1 MINQTASLSAAFV
14 VGDQKVA
21 LPLCPDIKI
30 LTATFWNTNN
40 GGKSLHDTCRIF
52 LSASANFLE
61 HQQRRENSMFGIEK
75 SQIRNP

>member
-40 GGKSLHDTCRIF
+40 GGKILCSELKNPKSKIPIPKLSVFRLIKF
-52 LSASANFLE
+52 LAHTL
-61 HQQRRENSMFGIEK
+61 
-75 SQIRNP
+75 

>member
-1 MINQTASLSAAFV
+1 MINQTASSSVAFV

-40 GGKSLHDTCRIF
+40 GGTKAEILNPIF
-52 LSASANFLE
+52 QFPNLKIF
-61 HQQRRENSMFGIEK
+61 
-75 SQIRNP
+75 QIRYSKFQI